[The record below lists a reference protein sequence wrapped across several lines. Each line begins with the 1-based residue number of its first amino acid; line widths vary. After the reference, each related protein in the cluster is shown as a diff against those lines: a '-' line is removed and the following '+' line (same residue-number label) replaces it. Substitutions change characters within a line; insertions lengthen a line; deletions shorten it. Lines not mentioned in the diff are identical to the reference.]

1 MRRREGTGKK
11 SETKRMARI
20 SGIDGAFIC
29 IYDTRVC
36 LRHVNTQADVQREGK
51 ACSQ

>member
-20 SGIDGAFIC
+20 SGIDGVFIC
-29 IYDTRVC
+29 IYDTGVC
-36 LRHVNTQADVQREGK
+36 VRHVHTQADGQTDGK